1 MTDLEQRKAGFEER
15 LAYWRDVRRMLQEVL
30 ERHFSSKR
38 NSLLESFF
46 NEKLTPDIE
55 DIHVL
60 EDILGVVVNLSSRK
74 ELSLEQLLK
83 AVTTLIANEK

>member
-1 MTDLEQRKAGFEER
+1 MSDLEQRKAGFEER

-60 EDILGVVVNLSSRK
+60 EDILGVVVNLSRRK